1 MFYGDAEWIIP
12 NQYAPS
18 LMKLRQVLGRLPGA
32 WGDFTSWAG
41 GGQGLNKKE
50 GDGRLRDVI
59 SSHIIFDIV
68 EILGIWAQGALRH
81 LDLPVVLSQRI
92 PDLSIVTESHLFT
105 DELLLKSL
113 SKYQA
118 TKAPE
123 CLPLT
128 DFQSQSELTV
138 LQEYCAFNRLAGI
151 FLWKPSRY
159 GNLTAALKLA
169 A

>member
-1 MFYGDAEWIIP
+1 
-12 NQYAPS
+12 
-18 LMKLRQVLGRLPGA
+18 MKLRQVLGRLPGA

-68 EILGIWAQGALRH
+68 EKLGIWAQGALRH
-81 LDLPVVLSQRI
+81 LDLLVVLSQRI
-92 PDLSIVTESHLFT
+92 PDLGIVTESHLFT

-113 SKYQA
+113 SKYQS
-118 TKAPE
+118 TKAPG

-128 DFQSQSELTV
+128 DFQSRSELTV
-138 LQEYCAFNRLAGI
+138 PHRILCFWEAGV

-159 GNLTAALKLA
+159 GNLTAVLKLA